1 MGVWGSTQ
9 NISTSESFGCVVH
22 RKSQV
27 ATPGS
32 WQTES
37 KSGYPKMDWFN
48 IWERD
53 KHANSSCGPVSSYW
67 AIPVFPSNPHVFC
80 FEKTWKNTWS
90 LEASGPRKRVSL
102 QWSCWH
108 LDSLDRDFWWDQG
121 IQADAANPTDWSLM
135 TWQAALNDIRW
146 MADVP
151 QFSPFNGRFSW
162 FLFPLNDRCPIHFPY
177 DKMVDVPIHFSH
189 SMFLIFSPSI
199 WWIFPSIFPIF
210 PSFQQA
216 HLW

>member
-80 FEKTWKNTWS
+80 FEKTLKKHLVTWGQWTKEES
-90 LEASGPRKRVSL
+90 VTAVELLAPWQPWQGFLVGPRDPSWCSKPNWLKPHDMAGRP
-102 QWSCWH
+102 QWH
-108 LDSLDRDFWWDQG
+108 
-121 IQADAANPTDWSLM
+121 PM
-135 TWQAALNDIRW
+135 
-146 MADVP
+146 
-151 QFSPFNGRFSW
+151 NGWCS
-162 FLFPLNDRCPIHFPY
+162 
-177 DKMVDVPIHFSH
+177 
-189 SMFLIFSPSI
+189 
-199 WWIFPSIFPIF
+199 SIFPIQWEIF
-210 PSFQQA
+210 LIFVSIK
-216 HLW
+216 W